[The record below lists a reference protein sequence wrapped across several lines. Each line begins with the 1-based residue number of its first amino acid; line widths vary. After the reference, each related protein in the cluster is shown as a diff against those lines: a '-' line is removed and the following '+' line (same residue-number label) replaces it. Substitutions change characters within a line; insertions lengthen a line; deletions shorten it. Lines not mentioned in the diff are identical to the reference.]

1 MCSFAWSR
9 VGALRRGYHVQ
20 ARILIGCAPFWLVVS
35 SLFSVLHEALSIS
48 LLLSCHVLA
57 SLQVRLGPG
66 QGFPDEA
73 YGATALFAQCACESQ
88 TDSQLQ

>member
-1 MCSFAWSR
+1 VLLRKEQSR
-9 VGALRRGYHVQ
+9 SSAQGLPYASSDTDWLCPLLACCFEFVLGVTRS
-20 ARILIGCAPFWLVVS
+20 LIYFS
-35 SLFSVLHEALSIS
+35 S
-48 LLLSCHVLA
+48 LLSCHVLA

-88 TDSQLQ
+88 TYSQLQ